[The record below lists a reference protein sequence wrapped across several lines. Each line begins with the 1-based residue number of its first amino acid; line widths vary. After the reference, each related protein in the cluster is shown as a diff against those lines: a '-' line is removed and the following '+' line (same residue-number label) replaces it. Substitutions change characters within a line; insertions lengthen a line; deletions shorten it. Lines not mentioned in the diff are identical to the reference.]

1 MLEKVSL
8 VQIYFDWHVDFVLHV
23 TTLIKCKR
31 LDKHINKKALKA
43 FYLKHI
49 HRQFILIET
58 GSHIRLI
65 FLSKVCVTTA
75 TEQQRKPSC
84 R

>member
-1 MLEKVSL
+1 
-8 VQIYFDWHVDFVLHV
+8 
-23 TTLIKCKR
+23 
-31 LDKHINKKALKA
+31 LKA

-65 FLSKVCVTTA
+65 FLLKVVCSHYNSHRAAAA
-75 TEQQRKPSC
+75 TQL
-84 R
+84 